1 MQHFLP
7 NGQVLLVRP
16 ALLDDAPALLALFRQ
31 LTTET
36 DFLLM
41 TRQEAA
47 ELTVVDER
55 AFINALCNE
64 SRHLHLLAVVED
76 RLTGSITIKQSDL
89 KKEAHLGQLG
99 IAILHEYWNMGI
111 GRRLMTTAMR
121 WAEQHKELEVIHLN
135 VFANNERAIQL
146 YRNFGF
152 LEYGRLLQGFKQTD
166 GTYGDSILMSKR
178 IKNG

>member
-7 NGQVLLVRP
+7 NGQVLLVRA
-16 ALLDDAPALLALFRQ
+16 ALLEDAPALLALFRQ

-47 ELTVVDER
+47 DLTVADEQ
-55 AFINALCNE
+55 AFISSLSNQ
-64 SRHLHLLAVVED
+64 SRHLHLLAVVEN
-76 RLTGSITIKQSDL
+76 RLTGSITVKQSDL

-121 WAEQHKELEVIHLN
+121 WAEQHAELEFLHLS
-135 VFANNERAIQL
+135 VLANNERAIQL

-152 LEYGRLLQGFKQTD
+152 LEYGRLQQGYKQTD
-166 GTYGDSILMSKR
+166 GTYGDTILMSKR
-178 IKNG
+178 TRNG